1 MTNVYDVIREPLL
14 TEKGTHQEK
23 VHKYFFRVRRDA
35 KKHEIRE
42 AVERIFN
49 VKVTKVNTMV
59 IGGKWKRVRFQP
71 GQTSDWKKA
80 IVTLKEG
87 QKIEFV

>member
-1 MTNVYDVIREPLL
+1 MNLYDVIREPLI

-23 VHKYFFRVRRDA
+23 IRKYFFRVHPDA

-42 AVERIFN
+42 AVERLFN
-49 VKVTKVNTMV
+49 VKVAKVNTML

-71 GQTSDWKKA
+71 GRTPDWKKA
-80 IVTLKEG
+80 VVTLKESY
-87 QKIEFV
+87 KISFQ

>member
-1 MTNVYDVIREPLL
+1 MNVYDVIREPLI
-14 TEKGTHQEK
+14 TEKGTKQEK
-23 VHKYFFRVRRDA
+23 GRKYFFSVRPDA

-49 VKVTKVNTMV
+49 VKVAKVNTMI

-71 GQTSDWKKA
+71 GLTSDWKKA

-87 QKIEFV
+87 HKIEFT